1 MIVKVIRQFFLLF
14 RYLLGVNWFYFHK
27 FPYLNKYKGGKAYVL
42 VNGPSLKKAL
52 DDYDKGINKFD
63 ENCFMVNLSPLDPR
77 FFKIKPKHFLLSDP
91 IFYQDFEAKKDQVR
105 RMYTL
110 LEEKVDWQLNIYLD
124 FFNEWEY
131 DKLIEYSRISNPNIH
146 FVKLNRWHCSRLYR
160 PVRHWLYKRGWF
172 MPEDGTIANV
182 AIYVAL
188 IEGYKEIE
196 LYGADHSMF
205 LELAVNDNN
214 ELCSLDSHF
223 YEEGKPRMRPLMNC
237 LTTESKVF
245 RVHEFLMT
253 VTVMFASHDLLRQ
266 FADYMGA
273 RVLNC
278 TPGSMIDSYERI
290 KTEQDAKE

>member
-110 LEEKVDWQLNIYLD
+110 LEEKVERSKDT
-124 FFNEWEY
+124 NE
-131 DKLIEYSRISNPNIH
+131 LHPINVLSIATIFSVSNPLKSIDFN
-146 FVKLNRWHCSRLYR
+146 
-160 PVRHWLYKRGWF
+160 
-172 MPEDGTIANV
+172 
-182 AIYVAL
+182 
-188 IEGYKEIE
+188 
-196 LYGADHSMF
+196 
-205 LELAVNDNN
+205 LA
-214 ELCSLDSHF
+214 H
-223 YEEGKPRMRPLMNC
+223 P
-237 LTTESKVF
+237 
-245 RVHEFLMT
+245 
-253 VTVMFASHDLLRQ
+253 
-266 FADYMGA
+266 
-273 RVLNC
+273 
-278 TPGSMIDSYERI
+278 
-290 KTEQDAKE
+290 